1 MKECVANMKKMFR
14 NIRGLFSQIGES
26 GGRFVLWIRP
36 VTLLLMIV
44 SQLVCMGLLL
54 FSFIYYGGYNE
65 MFDKLTAT
73 KFPFGMGNVR
83 AYYSGIFV
91 IITVSTSVVCLAANY
106 ICYYITESLMKKLIL
121 SGCLLFTIICAAL
134 SFGCLIAEEGSFL
147 VKGFSAQTAE
157 NMVYVFG
164 WLGVLGV
171 LAMFVLLMIKS
182 PKGLLH
188 VLMSVVA
195 GLVFFP
201 LLTLLIENIIGTV
214 IALVILFLARFI
226 WKRPY
231 RYYNKAKSMVTKA
244 QAAGDSVGGRQISA
258 RTPKYYY
265 YGKVEFWRGK
275 NDGTYAN
282 AYDYIFAKKAFK
294 KAGAICRAE
303 DFESGRV
310 VIYHN
315 GQRVQNII
323 GCMTPRF

>member
-1 MKECVANMKKMFR
+1 MRRMFR

-54 FSFIYYGGYNE
+54 VSFIYYGGYNA
-65 MFDKLTAT
+65 MFDKLSAM
-73 KFPFGMGNVR
+73 KFPFGMGNVK
-83 AYYSGIFV
+83 AYYSGIFLIVTISSSV
-91 IITVSTSVVCLAANY
+91 ICLAANY

-121 SGCLLFTIICAAL
+121 SGCFLFTVICAAL
-134 SFGCLIAEEGSFL
+134 SFGILVAKEGSFL
-147 VKGFSAQTAE
+147 IKGFSAQTAE
-157 NMVYVFG
+157 NLVYVFG
-164 WLGVLGV
+164 WLGVAGV

-188 VLMSVVA
+188 VLMSLVA
-195 GLVFFP
+195 GFLFFP
-201 LLTLLIENIIGTV
+201 LLTLLIENIIGTI
-214 IALVILFLARFI
+214 IALVILFLAKFI

-231 RYYNKAKSMVTKA
+231 RYYNKAKSMVTKN
-244 QAAGDSVGGRQISA
+244 QSLGNTLDGRQISA
-258 RTPKYYY
+258 KTPKLYY

-282 AYDYIFAKKAFK
+282 AYDYIFAKRALK